1 MVRNYPIRH
10 TKSTVPIVLTDAS
23 LVDAGGGEHT
33 VADASKVAKTGD
45 TMTGGLTLSDGAN
58 LTLSGANALGEGNI
72 VMAAAASAAFDT
84 NLVTS
89 DSTAKTM
96 GFICGATA
104 AFAGAY
110 GPFFGLRGNTYT
122 AYANQR
128 GTLFFGAGIPSAP
141 NATLEGRI
149 RFLTNDT
156 DRFVIRYDGTALV
169 YGILTLPKTSGYGI
183 MVDPAAPTFGW
194 RDLTCAIDPKATGG
208 GSPSRALYRGTIYAY
223 AFAAGDIADFDGF
236 HIPHDYVPGS
246 NLYVHV
252 HWSHN
257 GTAISGSAVFEVT
270 MSYAKGHNQANFP
283 AEVTQTITVATPN
296 IATVPQY
303 RHRVDEVQ
311 ASTAGGSAT
320 LHNTTNLEVDGLM
333 IGYIKLVTLPTITGG
348 SLFVHTVDIHYQ
360 SSNMATKQRAPNF
373 YV

>member
-10 TKSTVPIVLTDAS
+10 TKSTVPIILTDDS

-169 YGILTLPKTSGYGI
+169 YGILTLPKLAVTELWSTPPRRRSDG
-183 MVDPAAPTFGW
+183 
-194 RDLTCAIDPKATGG
+194 AT
-208 GSPSRALYRGTIYAY
+208 
-223 AFAAGDIADFDGF
+223 
-236 HIPHDYVPGS
+236 
-246 NLYVHV
+246 
-252 HWSHN
+252 
-257 GTAISGSAVFEVT
+257 
-270 MSYAKGHNQANFP
+270 
-283 AEVTQTITVATPN
+283 
-296 IATVPQY
+296 
-303 RHRVDEVQ
+303 
-311 ASTAGGSAT
+311 
-320 LHNTTNLEVDGLM
+320 
-333 IGYIKLVTLPTITGG
+333 
-348 SLFVHTVDIHYQ
+348 
-360 SSNMATKQRAPNF
+360 
-373 YV
+373 